1 MHSNFPNTAAIHS
14 YRGVKHRSMK
24 MSPGTTVNSDCIIVF
39 LKYPEPGR
47 VKTRLAADIGADV
60 AVELYRRFV
69 ADTLATVDGLDVT
82 VRIHFSP
89 CDAAGLVRDWL
100 GPDYDLTPQQGIDLG
115 ERMKV
120 AFSAGFDEGFT
131 RAVIIGSDSPDIPPH
146 LYHQAFDAL
155 DSSEAV
161 IGPAT
166 DGGYYLLGFRD
177 STFTPGVFDG
187 VAWSSDRVFAE
198 TLTHLTSAGRTVHRL
213 PEWRDIDC
221 IDDLHALARTIGDSD
236 GSDGAAPLT
245 RAYVRTLDMNPT

>member
-1 MHSNFPNTAAIHS
+1 
-14 YRGVKHRSMK
+14 
-24 MSPGTTVNSDCIIVF
+24 MSPGTTINNDCIIVF

-47 VKTRLAADIGADV
+47 VKTRLAADIGADA

-69 ADTLATVDGLDVT
+69 ADTLATVDVLGVP

-89 CDAAGLVRDWL
+89 CDAASLVDDWL
-100 GPDYDLTPQQGIDLG
+100 GPVYDLTPQQGIDLG

-120 AFSAGFDEGFT
+120 AFSAVFDEGFS

-146 LYHQAFDAL
+146 LYRQAFDAL
-155 DSSEAV
+155 DGSEAV

-187 VAWSSDRVFAE
+187 IAWSTDRVFAD
-198 TLTHLTSAGRTVHRL
+198 TLAHLASAGRTVHRL
-213 PEWRDIDC
+213 PEWRDIDS
-221 IDDLHALARTIGDSD
+221 IADPHALARTLGDSD
-236 GSDGAAPLT
+236 APDGAAPLT
-245 RAYVRTLDMNPT
+245 RAYVRTLGMNPT